1 MFSMR
6 KYLWCL
12 TSLFVAAGAAVIYT
26 ADSVDIIVLI
36 LVVCAS
42 AGLILR
48 AIFGAAKHSQ
58 KQYEVLLSRM
68 GKFHM
73 ADGAKFQKHDDM
85 LSQLD
90 AAVRKGQ
97 PSVAMLMDQP
107 ERPEQPEQSERP
119 WGRVIP
125 DATKA
130 RAASELKFRALDDL
144 AAIRALLENPRP
156 ASSVEVG
163 PELGLTRHE

>member
-26 ADSVDIIVLI
+26 DDSVDVIVLI

-42 AGLILR
+42 AALILR
-48 AIFGAAKHSQ
+48 AIFGTARHSQ
-58 KQYEVLLSRM
+58 KQYEMLLSRM

-73 ADGAKFQKHDDM
+73 ADGAKFQKHDAM
-85 LSQLD
+85 LIQLD
-90 AAVRKGQ
+90 AAVCKGQ
-97 PSVAMLMDQP
+97 PSGAMVIDQP
-107 ERPEQPEQSERP
+107 AEPERP
-119 WGRVIP
+119 WGRMIP
-125 DATKA
+125 DEIKA